1 MEFTLGINT
10 CFAPK
15 RWPEPEEWARIVAEE
30 LGLKAVQFS
39 FDLMDPRGR
48 AGSVETYVDHT
59 KHAVARHGI
68 AIHSTFTGLIP
79 YMGNLLLH
87 PEPSFREDAK
97 HWFKAAVDVTARMGV
112 KSTGGYFGALSMK
125 DAGDP
130 ERRRE
135 RLSGWAVDLEELA
148 DYAKEKGLEEI
159 LVEHM
164 AVWREPPTRIGEA
177 LALGELKTAVPL
189 KITIDLGHMV
199 VKGTQGEDRD
209 PYAWLTKVGAK
220 AGCIH
225 LQQSDDKYDR
235 HQPFT
240 PETNAAGRIEH
251 KRVIEALKASGAEKA
266 VLMFE
271 IFHAFEEDEAKVLA
285 DLKSSVDQWKTA
297 LRDA

>member
-1 MEFTLGINT
+1 MEFTLGINN

-39 FDLMDPRGR
+39 FDLMDPR
-48 AGSVETYVDHT
+48 AGAAAVATYVDHT
-59 KHAVARHGI
+59 RHAIERHGLT
-68 AIHSTFTGLIP
+68 IHSTFTGLIP

-97 HWFKAAVDVTARMGV
+97 AWFKAAIDVTARMGV
-112 KSTGGYFGALSMK
+112 KSTGGFFGALSMK
-125 DAGDP
+125 DASDP
-130 ERRRE
+130 ERRTE
-135 RLSGWAVDLEELA
+135 RLRGWAVDLEELA
-148 DYAKEKGLEEI
+148 DYAKQKGLEEI

-164 AVWREPPTRIGEA
+164 AVWREPPTRIAESLA
-177 LALGELKTAVPL
+177 LADLKTAVPL

-199 VKGTQGEDRD
+199 VKGTEGEDRD
-209 PYAWLTKVGAK
+209 PYAWLAKVGKK
-220 AGCIH
+220 AGVIH

-240 PETNAAGRIEH
+240 PETNAAGRIEP

-271 IFHAFEEDEAKVLA
+271 IFHAFEEDEKKVLA
-285 DLKSSVDQWKTA
+285 DLKASAEQWRAA
-297 LRDA
+297 LQ